1 MDLIW
6 LIEYHLS
13 QDQITMFFQFNESRS
28 FTQSFQVE
36 RVGHMLLDMIKEE
49 GWWSAMYHK
58 KMIMLKRM
66 MVYRSSSLMVMR
78 QITNM
83 LKKLKEMFYTMFLV
97 KMILIMYY

>member
-1 MDLIW
+1 MLMDLIW

-49 GWWSAMYHK
+49 GW
-58 KMIMLKRM
+58 
-66 MVYRSSSLMVMR
+66 
-78 QITNM
+78 
-83 LKKLKEMFYTMFLV
+83 
-97 KMILIMYY
+97 